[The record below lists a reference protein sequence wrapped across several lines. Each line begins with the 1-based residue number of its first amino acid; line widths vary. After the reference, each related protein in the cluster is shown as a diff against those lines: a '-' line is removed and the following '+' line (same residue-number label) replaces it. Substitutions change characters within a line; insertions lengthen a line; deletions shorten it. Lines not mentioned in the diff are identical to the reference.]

1 LANCIS
7 INCGLSSCSASMAR
21 CIGPALPVRIH
32 QLFALGLHRSRLRQR
47 NVSGS
52 VGDDSSNFSAT
63 R

>member
-1 LANCIS
+1 MAAA
-7 INCGLSSCSASMAR
+7 SALLF
-21 CIGPALPVRIH
+21 PLRIH